1 MNNHSLLKL
10 TGLFP
15 RKIVADLLGA
25 LVLQQSTTLQFITF
39 VFPFSCL
46 LETS

>member
-1 MNNHSLLKL
+1 MNNHSILKL
-10 TGLFP
+10 KGLFP

-25 LVLQQSTTLQFITF
+25 LVLQQSTTLQFIAF

-46 LETS
+46 FERS